1 MTGLL
6 FIRHAETDMAGTF
19 CGHSDPPLNARGQQ
33 QVAHIISSLMLET
46 IDEIYS
52 SDLRRATETAASLS
66 QAFSAPV
73 TTTGGL
79 REIHFG
85 DWEGLTWTEIESRDA
100 EYAGQ
105 WLEAFP
111 ALPAPNGE
119 HASSFEARVLQEVDQ
134 LLSLAK
140 TRRIAVVTHGGVMR
154 AVLRTLLAC
163 DEQQAWEMTKPYCS
177 SFYYME
183 TIPTQRRIR

>member
-6 FIRHAETDMAGTF
+6 FIRHAETDMAGRF
-19 CGHSDPPLNARGQQ
+19 CGHSDPPINARGQQ
-33 QVAHIISSLMLET
+33 QVAHIISSLIFET

-52 SDLRRATETAASLS
+52 SDLLRATETAARLS
-66 QAFSAPV
+66 QAFCAPV
-73 TTTGGL
+73 TATDSL

-85 DWEGLTWTEIESRDA
+85 DWEGLTWAEIESRDA
-100 EYAGQ
+100 EYASQ
-105 WLEAFP
+105 WVEAFP
-111 ALPAPNGE
+111 ALPAPHGE
-119 HASSFEARVLQEVDQ
+119 PFTSFEARVLQEVDQ

-154 AVLRTLLAC
+154 VVLRTKLAC

-177 SFYYME
+177 SFDCIE
-183 TIPTQRRIR
+183 TIPSQGRI

>member
-19 CGHSDPPLNARGQQ
+19 CGHSDPPINARGQK
-33 QVAHIISSLMLET
+33 QVAHIVSSLMPET
-46 IDEIYS
+46 FDEIYS
-52 SDLRRATETAASLS
+52 SDLRRAVETAASLS
-66 QAFSAPV
+66 QTSAVSV
-73 TTTGGL
+73 TTTGSL

-85 DWEGLTWTEIESRDA
+85 DWEGLTWKEIESRDA
-100 EYAGQ
+100 EYARQ
-105 WLEAFP
+105 WIEAFP

-119 HASSFEARVLQEVDQ
+119 PFASFEARVLREVNH
-134 LLSLAK
+134 LLSLAN

-154 AVLRTLLAC
+154 VVLRTLLAY

-177 SFYYME
+177 SFDCTG
-183 TIPTQRRIR
+183 TIPPQRRIQ